1 MSCILRVSG
10 ESLDVD
16 ALLSE
21 VALVP
26 HRKWKKGDA
35 RILKG
40 KLYADSGA
48 NFVVSEAEMDE
59 FPHQAID
66 ATVFLERNAALI
78 AKMAAFPGVQDAVMD
93 FGVSLREGNV
103 AQFCRL
109 PPKLIQLA
117 ASACIGFEISHYA
130 FSEENES

>member
-1 MSCILRVSG
+1 MSCIFHISG
-10 ESLDVD
+10 ESLDID

-26 HRKWKKGDA
+26 YRKWKKGEA

-40 KLYADSGA
+40 KVHADSGA

-59 FPHQAID
+59 FPRQAID
-66 ATVFLERNAALI
+66 ATDFLELHAALI
-78 AKMAAFPGVQDAVMD
+78 ARMAAFPGVQESVFD

-103 AQFCRL
+103 AQYCSLSPR
-109 PPKLIQLA
+109 LIQLA
-117 ASACIGFEISHYA
+117 ASACIGLEISHYA
-130 FSEENES
+130 FSEADEG